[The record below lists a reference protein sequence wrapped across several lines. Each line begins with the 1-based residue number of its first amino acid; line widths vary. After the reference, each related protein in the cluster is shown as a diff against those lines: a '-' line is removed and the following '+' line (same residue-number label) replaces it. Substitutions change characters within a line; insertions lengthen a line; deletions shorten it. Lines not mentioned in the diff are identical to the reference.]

1 MTFCKLL
8 DLRIQILTV
17 EWSGYNFILG
27 DEKTWGKKSW
37 LFFFFWGVLT
47 KTILQEDGENS
58 IPYFGGMEMLLS
70 LS

>member
-1 MTFCKLL
+1 MDIILFWVMKKLEA
-8 DLRIQILTV
+8 RKV
-17 EWSGYNFILG
+17 GF
-27 DEKTWGKKSW
+27 
-37 LFFFFWGVLT
+37 FFFFWGVLT